1 MKTPTTKG
9 NSMGMKTATYDNRKV
24 WIIGEDE
31 DPTCAIWIAFI
42 DDPDDGRMVMPK
54 DLTDRGTATR

>member
-1 MKTPTTKG
+1 
-9 NSMGMKTATYDNRKV
+9 MGMKTATYDNRKV